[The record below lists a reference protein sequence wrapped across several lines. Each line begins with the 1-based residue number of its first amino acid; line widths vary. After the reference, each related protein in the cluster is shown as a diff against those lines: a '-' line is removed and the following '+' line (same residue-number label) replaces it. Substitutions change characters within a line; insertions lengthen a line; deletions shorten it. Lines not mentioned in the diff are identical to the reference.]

1 VGEPITRKTRFEDL
15 PDFLS
20 VEETRVYLGLG
31 RSTLYEL
38 LRRGELKCVK
48 FGRVIRIAR
57 GALRRYVEPEAERP
71 SGRQAPARSR
81 AWP

>member
-20 VEETRVYLGLG
+20 VEEARAYLGLG
-31 RSTLYEL
+31 RSTLYDL
-38 LRRGELKCVK
+38 LRRGELPGVK

-57 GALRRYVEPEAERP
+57 STLRRYVEPNEERP
-71 SGRQAPARSR
+71 AGRPGVR
-81 AWP
+81 